1 MARYPSIL
9 LAGEMRFSS
18 FFIRELE
25 KALLSGSDYWIHSE
39 ATAQVILKP
48 NLSSAV
54 TGEPREWV
62 TDTALTR
69 NAEGLILVT
78 IPPGESRFVF
88 LPTAKVGGK
97 QAP

>member
-1 MARYPSIL
+1 MQAALFKVDFGANQNDADGVELTDWDVIGTWTFDEFNNGNAQWNL
-9 LAGEMRFSS
+9 TDFAGGADR
-18 FFIRELE
+18 
-25 KALLSGSDYWIHSE
+25 D
-39 ATAQVILKP
+39 
-48 NLSSAV
+48 V
-54 TGEPREWV
+54 T
-62 TDTALTR
+62 LTR